1 MKSVQLENEYE
12 TLLWKEN
19 KLVMGIDEAGRGP
32 LCGPLVVA
40 SCILPVNYENPLIND
55 SKKLTDKKRRLLY
68 PQILRDAEY
77 YGVRI
82 VSPKEIDELNIYEA
96 TRRAMDDLSKE
107 EKGQSLVLT
116 DAMDLKRKDVVSLIK
131 GDARSIS
138 IAAASIIAKVTRDM
152 IMEEYDRLYPQYE
165 FAKHKG
171 YPTKRHLELMEKY
184 GLLDI
189 YRMSYGPC
197 HEIKLF

>member
-1 MKSVQLENEYE
+1 MKSVRLENEYE

-40 SCILPVNYENPLIND
+40 SCILPLNYENPLIND

-96 TRRAMDDLSKE
+96 TRRAMDDQI
-107 EKGQSLVLT
+107 GRAHV
-116 DAMDLKRKDVVSLIK
+116 
-131 GDARSIS
+131 
-138 IAAASIIAKVTRDM
+138 
-152 IMEEYDRLYPQYE
+152 
-165 FAKHKG
+165 
-171 YPTKRHLELMEKY
+171 
-184 GLLDI
+184 
-189 YRMSYGPC
+189 
-197 HEIKLF
+197 

>member
-1 MKSVQLENEYE
+1 MKSVRLENEYE

-40 SCILPVNYENPLIND
+40 SCILPLNYENPLIND
-55 SKKLTDKKRRLLY
+55 SKKLTDKRRRLLY

-82 VSPKEIDELNIYEA
+82 VSPKEIDEFNIYEA

-116 DAMDLKRKDVVSLIK
+116 DAMDLKRKDVISLIK